1 MGHPRGEVD
10 WGVGSVPSGGSRPA
24 RPEAG
29 GCGQAVEPAHRSG
42 ACPLGQG
49 RAGADGWAHYSPKWR
64 VPARTGESGG
74 RWVGPLQSQMA
85 WAHYSPKWRGPLT
98 SRPRPQCRGLNFLN
112 QSISFKFE
120 IQTCSNFDRFK
131 IGLPEL
137 QKLGKNMVL
146 KISKSEQLSP

>member
-10 WGVGSVPSGGSRPA
+10 WGAGSVPSGGSRPA

-29 GCGQAVEPAHRSG
+29 GCGQAVEPAHRSS
-42 ACPLGQG
+42 ACPPGQG

-64 VPARTGESGG
+64 
-74 RWVGPLQSQMA
+74 
-85 WAHYSPKWRGPLT
+85 GPLT
-98 SRPRPQCRGLNFLN
+98 SGPRPQCRGLNFLN
-112 QSISFKFE
+112 RSISFKFE

-131 IGLPEL
+131 IDLPEL